1 MANVTRNM
9 ISAAHGVTIA
19 SGDVILSAELLTRI
33 YQAMHAQSPQHHV
46 SWSCPVCAASVE
58 PNKNDAAKHLEALG
72 YALCQIQK
80 IAKRPKDESAF
91 IAFSTLSEIRKQWG
105 IGVTGDE

>member
-1 MANVTRNM
+1 MTVTRKM

-33 YQAMHAQSPQHHV
+33 YEAMHAQAPKHQV
-46 SWSCPVCAASVE
+46 SWTCPVCAASVDPTE
-58 PNKNDAAKHLEALG
+58 PESAKYREAFG
-72 YALCQIQK
+72 YLLSKISD

-91 IAFSTLSEIRKQWG
+91 IAIMAIEEVRKRYGMG
-105 IGVTGDE
+105 IA